1 MSPPRGKQIFHVE
14 TFRASWGGAC
24 HPRVGEEALIRFDRP
39 LDDVLRSRGHVRVLR
54 ALFAKGLHEN
64 LSARAIA
71 RRAGVSHPRVG
82 AILADLSS
90 QEIVVA
96 RRGFGYGLFELNEDH
111 AAVRALW
118 PLFEWETEIADE
130 LVAYLRRAVAAR
142 SEHVRAALLGGD
154 LAWGE
159 EIGGEVIEMAVLT
172 APDRQVAVWER
183 FLSLRDRV
191 RRRFGSDLELLVE
204 SRRRAA
210 ELARKGREPW
220 RRIADYGVPLYR
232 TFPR

>member
-1 MSPPRGKQIFHVE
+1 
-14 TFRASWGGAC
+14 
-24 HPRVGEEALIRFDRP
+24 
-39 LDDVLRSRGHVRVLR
+39 
-54 ALFAKGLHEN
+54 
-64 LSARAIA
+64 
-71 RRAGVSHPRVG
+71 
-82 AILADLSS
+82 
-90 QEIVVA
+90 
-96 RRGFGYGLFELNEDH
+96 
-111 AAVRALW
+111 
-118 PLFEWETEIADE
+118 
-130 LVAYLRRAVAAR
+130 VAAR
-142 SEHVRAALLGGD
+142 SEHVRGALLGGD

-172 APDRQVAVWER
+172 APGRQVAVWER